1 MKRERTML
9 PMPIA
14 NHEAITAELASSGK
28 YVKVLW
34 QSEDTLMFIA
44 RGREYRSEFHIN
56 PSDETMTML
65 KGTMNLHFR
74 EPDGSEKIS
83 VLKEGETIYTAAGI
97 PHSPRFP
104 ADAFL
109 LVGERMRQ
117 PGETDCFQW
126 FCPSCDHLIHE
137 EMFVVDDYTEDPVS
151 RAYDNFFNSVEA
163 RTCKDC
169 GTVHPGRD

>member
-1 MKRERTML
+1 
-9 PMPIA
+9 
-14 NHEAITAELASSGK
+14 
-28 YVKVLW
+28 
-34 QSEDTLMFIA
+34 
-44 RGREYRSEFHIN
+44 
-56 PSDETMTML
+56 
-65 KGTMNLHFR
+65 
-74 EPDGSEKIS
+74 